1 MMKYRYVIY
10 YIVTPLSALFSTL
23 FAMSIQPI
31 IDYGLNMQLKQF
43 IGAVVTA
50 IVLCL
55 LDILFGFYTEY
66 YMKVNVTGYTRSLR
80 IQCMDNILQCRYD
93 RFVEKPETYYTSLLT
108 VNTEQ
113 IGQKY
118 FESGMKI
125 YRYSFSLLISII
137 AIGYAGWEILLYVIT
152 FSLISVYLPKLLQT
166 QSITAEK
173 EYAELN
179 KEHITFVQETFQNFI
194 PIRVFRLWSQRCR
207 KYREKCEEV
216 ASADCRRNRKT
227 FLLNSV
233 AAGIGEM
240 SYIMIII
247 FAMILV
253 IRGKLTVGYIM
264 SVSQIL
270 GGIMFPFEILPGC
283 ILERKTGLILKKSLE
298 KNCNSVDNERMPIQV
313 LKHEPSFLE
322 CANMSIGYAGKEIL
336 HNMSFRFDISKKYAI
351 IGKSGSGKSTL
362 AKGICGFLEPIDG
375 QCMIENIDVRDVSY
389 EELYRYLIY
398 QDQNAKLFDDTIFK
412 NIDLKGVLQKEK
424 LFQIAKK
431 MRLEKIINKG
441 TERQEI
447 FSGGET
453 QRILLARA
461 FASDAKMVILDE
473 CLSALDNENAK
484 NIESNILKQTEMGV
498 IMITHRIYEEN
509 MYMYDGVLLMEDG
522 RLAEYGTW
530 DELRKNEKVMQLIA
544 K

>member
-1 MMKYRYVIY
+1 
-10 YIVTPLSALFSTL
+10 
-23 FAMSIQPI
+23 
-31 IDYGLNMQLKQF
+31 
-43 IGAVVTA
+43 
-50 IVLCL
+50 
-55 LDILFGFYTEY
+55 
-66 YMKVNVTGYTRSLR
+66 
-80 IQCMDNILQCRYD
+80 
-93 RFVEKPETYYTSLLT
+93 
-108 VNTEQ
+108 
-113 IGQKY
+113 
-118 FESGMKI
+118 
-125 YRYSFSLLISII
+125 
-137 AIGYAGWEILLYVIT
+137 
-152 FSLISVYLPKLLQT
+152 
-166 QSITAEK
+166 
-173 EYAELN
+173 
-179 KEHITFVQETFQNFI
+179 
-194 PIRVFRLWSQRCR
+194 
-207 KYREKCEEV
+207 
-216 ASADCRRNRKT
+216 
-227 FLLNSV
+227 
-233 AAGIGEM
+233 
-240 SYIMIII
+240 
-247 FAMILV
+247 
-253 IRGKLTVGYIM
+253 
-264 SVSQIL
+264 
-270 GGIMFPFEILPGC
+270 
-283 ILERKTGLILKKSLE
+283 
-298 KNCNSVDNERMPIQV
+298 
-313 LKHEPSFLE
+313 
-322 CANMSIGYAGKEIL
+322 MSIGYAGKEIL

-375 QCMIENIDVRDVSY
+375 QCMIENINVRDVSY

-424 LFQIAKK
+424 LFQIVKK